1 MRFSI
6 RCSSAHRPV
15 TSLVARRSTRRG
27 SSIRRCR
34 LRRLAC
40 VGADGR
46 GGLPLRRGPRGPR
59 ARPLASGIALEA
71 LSHDV
76 GKRQAPAGECCQ
88 GCPICGRAR
97 ARGLARWREWCYV
110 SMLAPRLRSQF
121 AQRNYLGAARQALSA
136 LATIPSLCCSCSD
149 WPGPEAML
157 SVAPASPSEQ
167 HRDRAGVGT
176 GRAGAGMTAK
186 RGPDFFLIGAQ
197 RAGTTRLC
205 GLLTLH
211 PRISMPVKEPAFFED
226 ARC

>member
-1 MRFSI
+1 MIECVQREPDASVFTASWDEI
-6 RCSSAHRPV
+6 DASGTV
-15 TSLVARRSTRRG
+15 TGRVEAAPWPQVLPCAFRSDARRPTVPLPRWSRG
-27 SSIRRCR
+27 DRQGGVLRSGDAC

-76 GKRQAPAGECCQ
+76 GKRQASAGECCQ

-136 LATIPSLCCSCSD
+136 LATIPSLWCSCSD

-157 SVAPASPSEQ
+157 AVAPASPSEQ

-176 GRAGAGMTAK
+176 DAR
-186 RGPDFFLIGAQ
+186 
-197 RAGTTRLC
+197 
-205 GLLTLH
+205 
-211 PRISMPVKEPAFFED
+211 EPA
-226 ARC
+226 